1 MMKRK
6 KIIKMKVLAL
16 RVIIN
21 ALSKMMKI
29 NQSLIPYN
37 NYFRLYLF
45 INDNSNYYK
54 CIIIKLNNYFFY

>member
-29 NQSLIPYN
+29 
-37 NYFRLYLF
+37 
-45 INDNSNYYK
+45 K
-54 CIIIKLNNYFFY
+54 

>member
-6 KIIKMKVLAL
+6 KIIKMKELAL

-29 NQSLIPYN
+29 
-37 NYFRLYLF
+37 
-45 INDNSNYYK
+45 K
-54 CIIIKLNNYFFY
+54 